1 MSRISGFTAFDAGF
15 QKYHYEKVTPENK
28 RADKSLL
35 KNMARLKKQLQNSR
49 ILAGVQRN
57 F

>member
-1 MSRISGFTAFDAGF
+1 MSRISGFTAFDAVL

-49 ILAGVQRN
+49 ILAGAQRN